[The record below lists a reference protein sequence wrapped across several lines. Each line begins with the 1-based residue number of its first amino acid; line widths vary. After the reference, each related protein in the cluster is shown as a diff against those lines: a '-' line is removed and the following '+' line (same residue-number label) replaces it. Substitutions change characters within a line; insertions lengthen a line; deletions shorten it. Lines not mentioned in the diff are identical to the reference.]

1 MFRITFLLFSF
12 IFVSSG
18 LFSQS
23 FRNDLKSF
31 KESIQLEEEG
41 EYTKA
46 IQVLKKSYQEDSYE
60 YNIRLGWLD
69 YLAGQYT
76 ESSTYYQRAISIKPM
91 SIEARNGLIYP
102 LIALGKTD
110 EAIKMYRE
118 ILDISPLDTR
128 TNYRLALSYYQLKKY
143 KEAES
148 HLLNVINLYPFD
160 YDTLVL
166 LGWTYYQMGKTN
178 DAKILFQKALLFKP
192 EDESAT
198 EGLKLVN

>member
-1 MFRITFLLFSF
+1 MFRITLLIFGLLLFSNN
-12 IFVSSG
+12 

-23 FRNDLKSF
+23 FQNDLQSF
-31 KESIQLEEEG
+31 KESIVLEEEG
-41 EYTKA
+41 KYTKA
-46 IQVLKKSYQEDSYE
+46 IQILKKTYQEDSYE
-60 YNIRLGWLD
+60 YNMRLGWLD

-76 ESSTYYQRAISIKPM
+76 ESTTYYQKAISLKPM
-91 SIEARNGLIYP
+91 SIEARNGIVYP

-110 EAIKMYRE
+110 ETINIYKE
-118 ILDISPLDTR
+118 ILDISPLNSR
-128 TNYRLALSYYQLKKY
+128 ANYRLGLTYYQIGKY

-148 HLLNVINLYPFD
+148 HLISVINLYPFD

-166 LGWTYYQMGKTN
+166 LGWTYHQMGKNN
-178 DAKILFQKALLFKP
+178 DAKVLFQKALLYSP